1 MFKPEL
7 EVPDIEYCKKLKEI
21 GLPQNTGGFYWAEYK
36 GEVSLI
42 YNKDIPHYS
51 FYESDIVF
59 KAFTIRELGE
69 WLPSS
74 IEKEYFYTSEAK
86 RIFENRLLSD
96 IEERYLIKYYFVIEK
111 KDGKWFCKY
120 ERLNYDE
127 PVILVLFSDIKLS
140 NALAKMLI
148 WLIKNGY
155 VGFENERMYKN
166 FKKKEV
172 NKIYQEIREK
182 IIKKEGE
189 K

>member
-21 GLPQNTGGFYWAEYK
+21 GLPQDTGGFYWTKYK
-36 GEVSLI
+36 GEINLI
-42 YNKDIPHYS
+42 YNEDIPHYS

-74 IEKEYFYTSEAK
+74 IEKEYSCVSEAK
-86 RIFENRLLSD
+86 RIFENRVVSD
-96 IEERYLIKYYFVIEK
+96 IEKDYSISYYLIIEK
-111 KDGKWFCKY
+111 IDEKWFCKY
-120 ERLNYDE
+120 ERLDYNE
-127 PVILVLFSDIKLS
+127 PVILVLFSDVKLS

-155 VGFENERMYKN
+155 VRFENERMYKN
-166 FKKKEV
+166 FKKS
-172 NKIYQEIREK
+172 
-182 IIKKEGE
+182 
-189 K
+189 